1 MQKKFSKI
9 NNQGFLI
16 ITLNQQI
23 KNILKSLEIYHPL
36 QSGYRNFL
44 FKIKREYYRRLFSKY
59 KGKGL
64 ECNFCGHQYLK
75 FVDDYPE
82 TENQQA
88 LSINNVVAGYGKNIL
103 CPFCLSTARERL
115 IMATLKSKIEICNK
129 NILHLSPEKNIFNY
143 LKKRSKLVTAD
154 LFPGYYKN
162 IDKAI
167 RKENVTL
174 LSFENDY
181 FDLVIANHILEHIPD
196 DAAAMKEIFRVLK
209 KGGVAILQVPYSE
222 TITETLETP
231 LIDHPKLQSAL
242 YGQRDHVRIYQLND
256 FINRLMKTGFIV
268 SCLKYEML
276 KPFYIYAIQTGEVFL
291 EIKKP
296 D

>member
-1 MQKKFSKI
+1 M
-9 NNQGFLI
+9 
-16 ITLNQQI
+16 NQQI

-36 QSGYRNFL
+36 QSGYRNIL
-44 FKIKREYYRRLFSKY
+44 FKIKREYYRMLFSKY

-82 TENQQA
+82 LENQQA
-88 LSINNVVAGYGKNIL
+88 LSISNVVAGYGKNIL

-115 IMATLKSKIEICNK
+115 VMAILKTKIDISNK
-129 NILHLSPEKNIFNY
+129 NILHLSPEKNIFNF
-143 LKKRSKLVTAD
+143 LKDRTKLVTAD

-162 IDKAI
+162 IDKDI
-167 RKENVTL
+167 RKENATS

-181 FDLVIANHILEHIPD
+181 FDLVIANHILEHIPND
-196 DAAAMKEIFRVLK
+196 SAAMKEIFRVLK
-209 KGGVAILQVPYSE
+209 RGGVAILQVPYSE
-222 TITETLETP
+222 SIIETLETP
-231 LIDHPKLQSAL
+231 LMDNQKLQSTL

-256 FINRLMKTGFIV
+256 YINRLLKTGFTV
-268 SCLKYEML
+268 SCIKYEIL
-276 KPFYIYAIQTGEVFL
+276 KPFYIYAIQTDEVFL